1 MPSNS
6 KSWCPVVPPTAMR
19 LLLSALLL
27 SLALPAS
34 AQDATEADDPRRP
47 PLYLVSH
54 AGAKVYLLGSVH
66 VLPVGALPLPPHVE
80 ALYTAASVVAFE
92 IDLAEAE
99 DRAFEMLGAATDEA
113 LIGDLLDDDQR
124 DAFHASVRSFG
135 LPGPT
140 FDEVEPWFGGMSYG
154 MLTLRGSDLAF
165 GQGVDAYLY
174 DRAWLDGKEVI
185 ALETLGDQIA
195 AFDDLSDE
203 SQVAYLMGLVANAEG
218 AEVAF
223 SALLDAWASGDEGL
237 LAGVLSD
244 EFAHPEVYESL
255 LVRRNRSWMPAIEAL
270 LAQPGT
276 VSLVVV
282 GAGHLIGRGSL
293 VELLRA
299 AGHKPRR
306 L

>member
-1 MPSNS
+1 
-6 KSWCPVVPPTAMR
+6 MR
-19 LLLSALLL
+19 LLPLALLL
-27 SLALPAS
+27 SLAAAPF
-34 AQDATEADDPRRP
+34 AQDTTVADDTRRP
-47 PLYLVSH
+47 PLYLISH

-80 ALYTAASVVAFE
+80 DLYEAASVIAFE

-113 LIGDLLDDDQR
+113 VIGELLDDDQR
-124 DAFHASVRSFG
+124 DALHASVRSFG

-154 MLTLRGSDLAF
+154 MLTLRGSAEVY

-203 SQVAYLMGLVANAEG
+203 SQVAYLMGLVANADG
-218 AEVAF
+218 AEAAF
-223 SALLDAWASGDEGL
+223 SALLDAWASGDEGQ
-237 LAGVLSD
+237 LASVLSD
-244 EFAHPEVYESL
+244 ELAHPEVYESL
-255 LVRRNRSWMPAIEAL
+255 LVRRNRSWMPALESL
-270 LAQPGT
+270 LARPGT